1 MRLYVPATVAGMGG
15 MGAVDH
21 DDKSQA
27 EVNPQ
32 NIQVRESQEGHQRQY
47 VASRYKRTPI
57 FMP

>member
-1 MRLYVPATVAGMGG
+1 MRLYVLATVAGMG
-15 MGAVDH
+15 AIDH